1 MEVYLSLRQ
10 IEFYRLF
17 HKLRDFRNSSQV
29 KILIPFYIFVRHFVA
44 YSSQNIII
52 DMPKSC
58 FYKQIFLPQDHGSWI
73 YILSSL
79 IFLWRLFAPRI
90 ISLNLLYQGLYPFYR
105 AFSLFLTWYNR
116 ARRYGEA
123 SILQRMEA

>member
-1 MEVYLSLRQ
+1 MEAYLNLRQ

-52 DMPKSC
+52 DTPKSC
-58 FYKQIFLPQDHGSWI
+58 FNKQIFLPQDHGSWI

-79 IFLWRLFAPRI
+79 IFLWRPFTSPI
-90 ISLNLLYQGLYPFYR
+90 ISLHFLYVGLYPFYR
-105 AFSLFLTWYNR
+105 AFSSSVTWYNR
-116 ARRYGEA
+116 ARRYGES